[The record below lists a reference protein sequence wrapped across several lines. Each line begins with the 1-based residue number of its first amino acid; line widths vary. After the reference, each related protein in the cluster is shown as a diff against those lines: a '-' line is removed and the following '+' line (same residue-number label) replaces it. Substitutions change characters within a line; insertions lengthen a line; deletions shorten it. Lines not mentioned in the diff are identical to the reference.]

1 MVRRWS
7 FGLWVG
13 MVSRGGRFGVFP
25 VDEYYRDGVV
35 LELKSGGKWR
45 EIENMWEEG
54 ERRRLGNV
62 VVLDGE
68 DGEEPGIFFMLDGAD
83 IFQLFGFPMNAS
95 YIMD

>member
-13 MVSRGGRFGVFP
+13 MVSRGAVLGFFQR
-25 VDEYYRDGVV
+25 DEYYRDGVV

-54 ERRRLGNV
+54 ERRRLSNV

-68 DGEEPGIFFMLDGAD
+68 DAVRSPNFY
-83 IFQLFGFPMNAS
+83 AS
-95 YIMD
+95 WCRYFRVTP